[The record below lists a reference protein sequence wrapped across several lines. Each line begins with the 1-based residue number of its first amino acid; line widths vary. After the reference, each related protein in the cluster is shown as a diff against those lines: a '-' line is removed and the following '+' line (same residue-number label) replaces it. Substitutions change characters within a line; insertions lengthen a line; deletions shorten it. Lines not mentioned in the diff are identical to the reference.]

1 LFALLLILFC
11 CIPLLLARPA
21 RASDSPDADSAKQS
35 WHRQSEL
42 LQAANDAALLL
53 YSDEEDLEEQATLAL
68 ERTAEATDADAISI
82 WCNHGEGEHLQ
93 CTRVFHWTSE
103 SVALNL
109 SFHAASI
116 SYRAEMPEWEH
127 KLAAG
132 QSINTT
138 TAKPDEIKYNVGYY
152 HFDYALLVPILF
164 RNDFWGFI
172 RIGKIEPGASW
183 GVDEENLLRS
193 VGLFL
198 AATLQRRKMQDAL
211 SRSEER
217 FRDVADAAGEIVW
230 EIDSLGYYSYISDRV
245 LVLLGYEPAE
255 MLGKRQEDF
264 AYGLDGADITGCM
277 LQACM
282 PLGTF
287 RRFEHRVRTK
297 DGREVWLLSS
307 GRLLVG
313 EEGIAGLRGASL
325 DITRNKEDAARLQ
338 STLQALETT
347 NSELEVAI
355 RNAHELASKAES
367 ASQAKSDF
375 LANISH
381 EIRTPLNAVIG
392 MAYLLQKTGLSPQ
405 QKAYADKIHSG
416 GKALLGIINE
426 ILDFSKIESGQM
438 QIGHASYEL
447 GEMVEGL
454 AALVGGKAE
463 EQGLDT
469 AFIVARD
476 VPMRLVGDAQRLGQV
491 LTNILGNAV
500 KFTERGGVCL
510 RCSLDHTEGETAILR
525 FVISDTGIGIAQERL
540 ATLFQS
546 FSQGDSSSTR
556 NYGGTGLG
564 LTIAK
569 SLLTLLGGELTLE
582 STLGKGTTVTVMVPQ
597 TIDAAAVRNEEQPRH
612 LPALSGHTDRL
623 EVILVD
629 HSDCQ
634 REFLAE
640 TLHTFGCRYLAFSD
654 MAEAFAAIAGSDAAS
669 DSIRAMILPLR
680 LAEADGGRDLHHLTE
695 VMRLRNIPKLAC
707 ILPFDRIQ
715 SAQDVSRSLG
725 HSVAAVIARPV
736 VSTALEK
743 TLLELVQVR
752 DTSAAKPTDAAASTS
767 APYFPGTRILL
778 VEDNS
783 VSRQIALELLRETG
797 AEVFQAENGREALN
811 LLENADNPFDLV
823 FLDLQMPI
831 MDGWAT
837 NREIRGNPALDM
849 LPVIAMTAHA
859 SVEER
864 TRCLAE
870 GMNEHLAKPIDVA
883 NMYALMRQ
891 WLKPA
896 PLPETAAM
904 PGSGP
909 DLDTGP
915 DLLDKLQELLRLL
928 SEDDAAS
935 CTLFASLEPRLVSI
949 DNHAVSAAAK
959 ALTVF
964 DFSEAL
970 SLLTPMTNALKAARS
985 SRDPA

>member
-1 LFALLLILFC
+1 LSALLLILC

-21 RASDSPDADSAKQS
+21 RASDCPDADSVERSLHK
-35 WHRQSEL
+35 QSEL

-68 ERTAEATDADAISI
+68 ERTASATGADAIGL
-82 WCNHGEGEHLQ
+82 WRNHGEGEHLQ
-93 CTRVFHWTSE
+93 CTRVFHWISE
-103 SVALNL
+103 SAALILPFHTTTL
-109 SFHAASI
+109 SYHTD
-116 SYRAEMPEWEH
+116 MPEWEH
-127 KLAAG
+127 PLAAG
-132 QSINTT
+132 QSVNTT
-138 TAKPDEIKYNVGYY
+138 RDSRLS
-152 HFDYALLVPILF
+152 HALIVPILF
-164 RNDFWGFI
+164 RASFWGFI
-172 RIGKIEPGASW
+172 RIGKIEPGTDW
-183 GVDEENLLRS
+183 GVSEENLLRS
-193 VGLFL
+193 VGLLL
-198 AATLQRRKMQDAL
+198 AATLQRRQMQDAL

-217 FRDVADAAGEIVW
+217 FRDVADAAGELVW
-230 EIDSLGYYSYISDRV
+230 ELDSLGYCSYISDRV

-255 MLGKRQEDF
+255 VLGKRMEDF
-264 AYGLDGADITGCM
+264 AYDLDDADITGRM
-277 LQACM
+277 LQASM

-287 RRFEHRVRTK
+287 RRFEHRMRAW
-297 DGREVWLLSS
+297 DGQEVWLLSS

-313 EEGIAGLRGASL
+313 ADGIAGIRGTSL
-325 DITRNKEDAARLQ
+325 DITQSKEDAARLQ
-338 STLQALETT
+338 STLQALESA
-347 NSELEVAI
+347 NSELEVSI
-355 RNAHELASKAES
+355 RNAHELASKAEA
-367 ASQAKSDF
+367 ASRAKSDF
-375 LANISH
+375 LANMSH

-405 QKAYADKIHSG
+405 QKAYADKIHAG
-416 GKALLGIINE
+416 GKALLGIVSE
-426 ILDFSKIESGQM
+426 ILDFSRIESGQM

-469 AFIVARD
+469 AFIIAPD
-476 VPMRLVGDAQRLGQV
+476 VPLRLVGDAQRLGQV
-491 LTNILGNAV
+491 LTNITGNAI

-510 RCSLDHTEGETAILR
+510 RCSLDHIEGDTALLR
-525 FVISDTGIGIAQERL
+525 FVLSDTGIGIAEERL
-540 ATLFQS
+540 DTLFQS
-546 FSQGDSSSTR
+546 FSQVDSSSTR
-556 NYGGTGLG
+556 SYGGTGLG

-569 SLLTLLGGELTLE
+569 GLLTLLGGDLSLE
-582 STLGKGTTVTVMVPQ
+582 STLGKGTTVTVTVPQ
-597 TIDAAAVRNEEQPRH
+597 TIDVTAIQNEEQPRH
-612 LPALSGHTDRL
+612 LSALATAGPGL

-629 HSDCQ
+629 DSDCQ
-634 REFLAE
+634 REFLVEMLYA
-640 TLHTFGCRYLAFSD
+640 FGCRYLAFSN

-669 DSIRAMILPLR
+669 GVTRAMILPLT
-680 LAEADGGRDLHHLTE
+680 LAEADNSRDLHHLTE
-695 VMRLRNIPKLAC
+695 VMRLRNIPKLVC

-736 VSTALEK
+736 VSTALEE
-743 TLLELVQVR
+743 TLLELVQAR
-752 DTSAAKPTDAAASTS
+752 DTGAAKPASAAAAAS
-767 APYFPGTRILL
+767 APYFPGSRILL

-797 AEVFQAENGREALN
+797 AEVFQAENGSEALN
-811 LLENADNPFDLV
+811 LLENADKPFDLV

-837 NREIRGNPALDM
+837 IREIRANPALHM

-864 TRCLAE
+864 NRCLAE
-870 GMNEHLAKPIDVA
+870 GMNEHLAKPIDVTD
-883 NMYALMRQ
+883 MYTLMRH
-891 WLKPA
+891 WLKPVS
-896 PLPETAAM
+896 LPETTAM

-935 CTLFASLEPRLVSI
+935 CPLFASLEPRLASI
-949 DNHAVSAAAK
+949 DSHAVSAAAK

-970 SLLTPMTNALKAARS
+970 SLLTPMANGLKTARS
-985 SRDPA
+985 GRDPA